1 MTVITDTNILISACL
16 NEESEIFKILN
27 TLSQTIDFVIPD
39 YALAEIE
46 KHKTS
51 ICEST
56 GRNIFI
62 FNKLLK
68 QCCKNGIVISV
79 AEIPTEN
86 FKLAEQLT
94 KNIDINDK
102 AFVAF
107 SIAFEGL
114 IWTGDLKLSR
124 GLRRIGFK
132 NIISTK
138 ELKDIIKGL

>member
-16 NEESEIFKILN
+16 NEESDIFKILT

-39 YALAEIE
+39 YALEEIE
-46 KHKTS
+46 KHKKV

-56 GRNIFI
+56 GRNIII
-62 FNKLLK
+62 FDKLLK
-68 QCCKNGIVISV
+68 HCCDNGIVISV
-79 AEIPTEN
+79 ADISTKY
-86 FKLAEQLT
+86 FILAEQLT
-94 KNIDINDK
+94 KNIDIDDT

-107 SIAFEGL
+107 SIALEAL

-124 GLRRIGFK
+124 GLKRIGFK

-138 ELKDIIKGL
+138 ELKYIIKGL

>member
-1 MTVITDTNILISACL
+1 MIVIVDTNILISACL

-27 TLSQTIDFVIPD
+27 TRSPSIDFVIPD

-46 KHKTS
+46 KHKSS

-56 GRNIFI
+56 GRNIII
-62 FNKLLK
+62 FNKFLE
-68 QCCKNGIVISV
+68 QCCANGIVISV
-79 AEIPTEN
+79 AEVSTEC

-94 KNIDINDK
+94 LKIDINDK

-107 SIAFEGL
+107 SLAFEAP
-114 IWTGDLKLSR
+114 IWTGDLKLNR
-124 GLRRIGFK
+124 GLKRIGFK

>member
-16 NEESEIFKILN
+16 NEESESFKILN
-27 TLSQTIDFVIPD
+27 TLSPTIDFVIPD

-46 KHKTS
+46 KHKRS

-56 GRNIFI
+56 GRNIDI
-62 FNKLLK
+62 FNKLLI
-68 QCCKNGIVISV
+68 QCCINGMVISV
-79 AEIPTEN
+79 ADISTEH
-86 FKLAEQLT
+86 FSLAEQLT
-94 KNIDINDK
+94 KNVDINDK

-107 SIAFEGL
+107 SVAFEAL
-114 IWTGDLKLSR
+114 IWTGDLKLSH
-124 GLRRIGFK
+124 GLKRIGFK